1 MRTPI
6 VLTKHGFHIGDRV
19 KFVDEVDPD
28 DGVVFDQEGT
38 VCTFEGCDDENIGVR
53 WDKNSEN
60 YHSCS
65 NFCEHRHG
73 WYVPYHSLVNI
84 SESIDLGEINTEVP
98 AVDMLFGTI

>member
-28 DGVVFDQEGT
+28 DGVVFDQEGII
-38 VCTFEGCDDENIGVR
+38 CTFEGCDDENIGVR
-53 WDKNSEN
+53 WDKNSEE
-60 YHSCS
+60 YHNCG
-65 NFCEHRHG
+65 NFCERGHG
-73 WYVPYHSLVNI
+73 WYVPYHSLVSI
-84 SESIDLGEINTEVP
+84 SESIDLGEIDTDVP

>member
-38 VCTFEGCDDENIGVR
+38 ICTFEGCDGDNIGVR
-53 WDKNSEN
+53 WDKSSEE
-60 YHSCS
+60 YHNCA
-65 NFCEHRHG
+65 NFCEYDHG
-73 WYVPYHSLVNI
+73 WYVPYHSLVSI

>member
-1 MRTPI
+1 MRTPV

-53 WDKNSEN
+53 WDKNSED
-60 YHSCS
+60 YHRCS
-65 NFCEHRHG
+65 NFCENRHG
-73 WYVPYHSLVNI
+73 WYVPYYSLVSI
-84 SESIDLGEINTEVP
+84 SESIDLGEIN
-98 AVDMLFGTI
+98 VDTDVINSLF